1 MPTDNGLL
9 DRRFQ
14 LGKVLGRGPSGVVY
28 AATDRETGKPCA
40 VKRLHAQFYDR
51 AVLLKVQRDA
61 QTAAQLA
68 NPAILAAQHTGFEAG
83 GALYLVM
90 PAVQGESLAQRLL
103 RGPLSLTATLALL
116 EPLCAALQAGH
127 EIGLHHGAITPTNV
141 LCSNSGGVLV
151 SDFGMCHLRSTP
163 KVQWGG
169 AMGYAAPETFTP
181 DAELATARGDV
192 FSLGALVF
200 ECLTGTR
207 MFSATSISTF
217 LSSVKTPPLLGTLLP
232 KYAHLDAVLEMA
244 STLQPDDRFANAGAL
259 WRALQ
264 SSLIDLPETVE
275 PPPSPPPPAIKAPRA
290 PEPRAGR
297 QVRAMPVIQAPAEPP
312 PSAASSGL
320 QARVPD
326 PLPPP
331 PAGPSAALPVAGVD
345 LGEADPSSPVVRPL
359 ALAMQPPASRP
370 PPTPP
375 PAPGGAARSRPLL
388 PPGAGLPPGHVLPM
402 RPPANRFD
410 PENIIAT
417 DPSHSLRPVAAVDRG
432 HPVLWATIGGAVV
445 AILLLGVQ
453 WLSGSRHPTPG
464 APPGASVASV
474 PLEETAL
481 LQRAQTELAQRSYA
495 AALSYAELLLRT
507 QPQHPQARTI
517 VKQASE
523 MLSASAIYGGFLRAA
538 DRSAASVAAALYREL
553 PAGSSERTQAWEP
566 FPQVRNQF
574 TRSRLNIAEAAS
586 SSGACD
592 EIRTQID
599 RLHWVVDSES
609 DQALLQGQRL
619 LGKCKNREGG
629 GASAESPAPS
639 GHKSVAALAPE
650 SPEPREPKSDR
661 PHKRRRAEA
670 RPAGGE
676 LKGFPE
682 TKRSSSKPS
691 SEPKSDE
698 SPEQLPR
705 GLRNPFG
712 P

>member
-28 AATDRETGKPCA
+28 EATDRESGKACA

-61 QTAAQLA
+61 QTAVQLA
-68 NPAILAAQHTGFEAG
+68 NPAIVAAWHTGFEAG

-90 PAVQGESLAQRLL
+90 PVVQGESLAQRLL

-127 EIGLHHGAITPTNV
+127 EIGLHHGAISPTNV
-141 LCSNSGGVLV
+141 LCSNSGGVMV
-151 SDFGMCHLRSTP
+151 SDFGMCHLRATP

-169 AMGYAAPETFTP
+169 AMGYAAPETFGP

-207 MFSATSISTF
+207 MFSATSVGTF

-264 SSLIDLPETVE
+264 SSLIELPETVE
-275 PPPSPPPPAIKAPRA
+275 PPPPPPPPAIKAPRA
-290 PEPRAGR
+290 PEPRGR
-297 QVRAMPVIQAPAEPP
+297 QVRAMPVIQAPVEPP
-312 PSAASSGL
+312 ATVGSSGL
-320 QARVPD
+320 HGRLPD
-326 PLPPP
+326 ALPPP
-331 PAGPSAALPVAGVD
+331 PAGPQAELPVAGVD
-345 LGEADPSSPVVRPL
+345 LGVADSSSPVVRPL
-359 ALAMQPPASRP
+359 AVALQPPAPRLPSLP
-370 PPTPP
+370 PPPP
-375 PAPGGAARSRPLL
+375 PPGAAARPRPLL
-388 PPGAGLPPGHVLPM
+388 PPGAGLPPGHVVPM

-417 DPSHSLRPVAAVDRG
+417 DPSHSLRLRSAPTLDRG
-432 HPVLWATIGGAVV
+432 HPVLWAAVGGAVV
-445 AILLLGVQ
+445 AVLLLGIQ
-453 WLSGSRHPTPG
+453 WLSSPRHPAPG
-464 APPGASVASV
+464 TSPGNTSV

-495 AALSYAELLLRT
+495 AALSYAELVLRT

-553 PAGSSERTQAWEP
+553 PSGSSERTQAWEP
-566 FPQVRNQF
+566 FPQVRSQF

-586 SSGACD
+586 ASGMCE

-629 GASAESPAPS
+629 GPASAESPAPAV
-639 GHKSVAALAPE
+639 HKPVAALGAPE
-650 SPEPREPKSDR
+650 GGEAKNDR
-661 PHKRRRAEA
+661 TRKRRRLEI

-682 TKRSSSKPS
+682 AKRPGKPS
-691 SEPKSDE
+691 SEPKSDDA
-698 SPEQLPR
+698 PDQLPR